1 MDKIRGLIKGNPV
14 VGWAFMFGA
23 IALVGMP
30 PFGLFTS
37 EFLIL
42 TATIK
47 EAPLLTPLLLLGL
60 GVAFAAIFRKVQ
72 PMVTGVAPPWQTP
85 LKAAHVPVLLHMT
98 LVLILGLYMPRFLSD
113 WFHLAV
119 RLLQ

>member
-14 VGWAFMFGA
+14 VGWAFILGA
-23 IALVGMP
+23 MALVGLP

-42 TATIK
+42 TATMK

-60 GVAFAAIFRKVQ
+60 GVAFAAIFRRVQ
-72 PMVTGVAPPWQTP
+72 PMVAGVVPPWQTP
-85 LKAAHVPVLLHMT
+85 LKAAHLPVILHLA
-98 LVLILGLYMPRFLSD
+98 LVLILGLYLPPFLSD
-113 WFHLAV
+113 WFHTAV
-119 RLLQ
+119 GLLK